1 MDKEVILTEGYA
13 NAYKLMRSIKQ
24 FMALA
29 DDPDCCEKDL
39 YDAYNEVA
47 AYCYDVRKLAE

>member
-24 FMALA
+24 FMDLA
-29 DDPDCCEKDL
+29 EDPDCCEKDL

-47 AYCYDVRKLAE
+47 AYCYDVRKLCI